1 MILPEG
7 MKDRTVAVMGLARSG
22 LAAARALTRAGA
34 LTACWD
40 DNPGRRAAATEAGIR
55 VLPLEGRDWSATDL
69 LVWSPGVPH
78 LHPRPHPAALA
89 ARTAGCPIVCDIEL
103 LWRSQSRARFIGITG
118 TNGKSTTTALI
129 AHILNEAGFAADA
142 GGNIGKPAMSLRP
155 FGPEGT
161 YVIEMSSYQL
171 ELVPTIHFGTA
182 VFMNVSADHLD
193 RHGGMHGYVAAKKRI
208 FQGQGAHDTA
218 VVGADD
224 AFGQHVLAELRDGGN
239 QRVIPISSHHA
250 VPGGV
255 WADNGVLIDD
265 LDHRRLTVADLTSI
279 PTLPGAHN
287 WQNAAAAYAVARAA
301 SVPAEQAASA
311 LSSYPGLPHRQEL
324 VATIH
329 GIRYVNDSK
338 ATNAESSA
346 RALVC
351 YDDIYWIAGGMPK
364 EGGIASLTP
373 FFPRIRHAFLVGQ
386 ASDTFAST
394 LGRTVP
400 HTRSGTL
407 DQAVSD
413 AHALAQSERRPR
425 AVVLLSP
432 ACASFDQWPDF
443 EARGDAF
450 RAAATTLSAEDA
462 E

>member
-1 MILPEG
+1 MILPES
-7 MKDRTVAVMGLARSG
+7 MRDKTVAVMGLARSG
-22 LAAARALTRAGA
+22 LAAARALTSAGA
-34 LTACWD
+34 LAACWD
-40 DNPGRRAAATEAGIR
+40 DNAGRRAAATEAGIR

-78 LHPRPHPAALA
+78 LHPRPHAAALA
-89 ARTAGCPIVCDIEL
+89 ARAAECPIVCDIEL
-103 LWRSQSRARFIGITG
+103 LWRSQPRARFIGITG

-129 AHILNEAGFAADA
+129 AHILNEVGVTADA

-193 RHGGMHGYVAAKKRI
+193 RHGGMHGYVAAKRRI
-208 FQGQGAHDTA
+208 FQGQGPNDTA

-224 AFGQHVLAELRDGGN
+224 AFGRHVLTDLRDGGN
-239 QRVIPISSHHA
+239 QRVIPISSHQA

-255 WADNGVLIDD
+255 WADNGLLIDD
-265 LDHRRLTVADLTSI
+265 LDQRRLVVADLTSI

-311 LSSYPGLPHRQEL
+311 LRSYPGLPHRQEL

-351 YDDIYWIAGGMPK
+351 YDNIYWIAGGMPK

-394 LGRTVP
+394 LGRAVP

-413 AHALAQSERRPR
+413 AHALAQSERRR
-425 AVVLLSP
+425 GAVVLLSP

-450 RAAATTLSAEDA
+450 RAAATALSAEDA